1 MIELTQTAI
10 KQLTNIASKD
20 NTRYVRLDIK
30 GGGCAGFEYAWST
43 TSEREDTD
51 ALLGNILLVSLEIDY
66 MLKGSSIDWVTDT
79 FKSEFAITNPQ
90 SKSGC
95 GCGES
100 FSLKDELRDIADV

>member
-1 MIELTQTAI
+1 MIELTQNAI

-90 SKSGC
+90 SK
-95 GCGES
+95 
-100 FSLKDELRDIADV
+100 

>member
-1 MIELTQTAI
+1 M
-10 KQLTNIASKD
+10 
-20 NTRYVRLDIK
+20 
-30 GGGCAGFEYAWST
+30 
-43 TSEREDTD
+43 
-51 ALLGNILLVSLEIDY
+51 VSLEIDY